1 VKTFFK
7 IIAGV
12 LIVYLLFHFSIV
24 SLDAV
29 LVFKS
34 NLNSMTAI
42 GLLSLASLIAFGT
55 YYRFFFCARL
65 FRITIP
71 HSLLISTSSEAF
83 TLGQIVPGQLGIDGM
98 RIFKLKE
105 LDNSRFKKYLLS
117 VTLIE
122 KLASLFTQLILLA
135 LFLVII
141 YRFEIDAFK
150 VLSIL
155 FALILFWFLLF
166 RLLKYIIKVKFGV
179 IIQDGV
185 ALSFLKILVFCFALN
200 LLACCLIY
208 GISMVATSFDG
219 PEFMQTSFA
228 MLVSNI
234 SAVIPITPNGVGV
247 SEYVFS
253 KTLSIINSESKLD
266 IFGSSYLI
274 YRIFNI
280 LTHLLI
286 YLVTVIKDS
295 NFKSYSN
302 DQ

>member
-1 VKTFFK
+1 MKDLLK

-12 LIVYLLFHFSIV
+12 LVVYLLFHFSIV

-29 LVFKS
+29 ILFKS

-42 GLLSLASLIAFGT
+42 GLLSLSSLLVVGT

-65 FRITIP
+65 FGIAIP

-83 TLGQIVPGQLGIDGM
+83 TLGQIVPGQLGIDGI

-135 LFLVII
+135 FFLVTI
-141 YRFEIDAFK
+141 YRLELDAFM
-150 VLSIL
+150 VLSLL
-155 FALILFWFLLF
+155 FALFLFCFILF
-166 RLLKYIIKVKFGV
+166 RLLKYVIKVKFGV
-179 IIQDGV
+179 VIQDGV

-200 LLACCLIY
+200 LVACCLIY
-208 GISMVATSFDG
+208 GIAMVATNFNG
-219 PEFMQTSFA
+219 PEFIHTSVS

-234 SAVIPITPNGVGV
+234 SAVIPITPNGIGV

-253 KTLSIINSESKLD
+253 KTLSIIISESKLE

-274 YRIFNI
+274 YRILNI
-280 LTHLLI
+280 LMHLLI
-286 YLVTVIKDS
+286 YLVTVVKDS
-295 NFKSYSN
+295 NFKRYSN
-302 DQ
+302 VQ